1 MLHVPEGQGE
11 ADTMSRQSQ
20 FEYKMCI
27 VIRTDLKMSTGKMI
41 AQACHAAVDCSEKA
55 KQENHAGWR
64 KWHEEGAKKVALQV
78 DSQEELE
85 ELAEKADKL
94 DIVNSLIQD
103 RGFTEVPAG
112 TVTALGLGPERN
124 DKLDKVTGNL
134 PLMK

>member
-1 MLHVPEGQGE
+1 
-11 ADTMSRQSQ
+11 MSRQSQ

-27 VIRTDLKMSTGKMI
+27 VVRTDLKMSTGKMI

-64 KWHEEGAKKVALQV
+64 KWHEEGSKKVALQV

-94 DIVNSLIQD
+94 DVVYSIIQD
-103 RGFTEVPAG
+103 RGLTEVPAG
-112 TVTALGLGPERN
+112 SITALGLGPERN
-124 DKLDKVTGNL
+124 DKLDKITSNL